1 MCSACW
7 FQVETIKKC
16 SASDRVIERDQ
27 MSDREKYESETIT
40 TPRAIHDLSNVAAD
54 RKLPV
59 AFEAKVTYSSGW
71 LSV

>member
-1 MCSACW
+1 
-7 FQVETIKKC
+7 
-16 SASDRVIERDQ
+16 

-54 RKLPV
+54 RQLPV